1 MVQSGQL
8 RQLYGW
14 LTVGL
19 PSEMVGFQCS
29 FIIFPFNM
37 VFQIYWF
44 TACTGSTWKL
54 PQTNSI
60 QTEEAPLNWLWLFFS
75 KITCSLQM
83 LIHHM
88 KRNTYYIRIIYKYR
102 EIFQEIHVSQMFDTC
117 LMQGLGFVFITLHG
131 LLVFAKGFAFCLF
144 IKGRP
149 KSVRQLGIFKQ
160 KDTIKS
166 GWNGSNPFFPSEM
179 QDHIQ
184 KVKAK
189 QLVPYQFDV
198 KGYGTGC

>member
-1 MVQSGQL
+1 MQSSNVNSPHEKKYI
-8 RQLYGW
+8 LY
-14 LTVGL
+14 
-19 PSEMVGFQCS
+19 
-29 FIIFPFNM
+29 
-37 VFQIYWF
+37 
-44 TACTGSTWKL
+44 
-54 PQTNSI
+54 
-60 QTEEAPLNWLWLFFS
+60 
-75 KITCSLQM
+75 
-83 LIHHM
+83 
-88 KRNTYYIRIIYKYR
+88 TYYIYKYR

-160 KDTIKS
+160 KDTTKS